1 MMESNPSQ
9 NHRQQK
15 AILMRAKVIT
25 LSMLFAATATDAK
38 VTLPNYLTS
47 GMVMQQNSQLTVK
60 GKAKGGG
67 KVRVAPSWAGA
78 QSVRADKHGNFT
90 VVIATPKAGGPH
102 SIVFDDGDITRLDN
116 ILSGEVWL
124 CSGQSNM
131 EFPVNG
137 WTHVMDVDHVISTAQ
152 HPDIR
157 LLQVKKRTS
166 FTPLEDIETNMGGWV
181 ECNSQTVAD
190 FSAVAYFYALQL
202 RNELGVPVGVID
214 ATWGGTPVEA
224 WTGADAIS
232 AAKEFG
238 QEVKAL
244 RNNSVQNTYEE
255 DLAAWQARFSQA
267 GKDINVA
274 KIHDDWGMLTVP
286 GYWEKTVLP
295 NFDGVVYCQ
304 RTFDLADTSGDLD
317 LQFGMIDDEDEVWI
331 NGKRVGQGS
340 GFNTPR
346 SYRVPAS
353 LLKAKDNVVTVKVS
367 DFEGEGGIA
376 GYARIGTTDLAGEW
390 RYKAVASMK
399 DFPARPSNPHSSSYP
414 TVLYNAMLS
423 PLKHLPIKG
432 WLWYQGCANVGR
444 AEQYARLFPKLI
456 QDWRGLWG
464 KELPFYFVQLAGWLT
479 PKVVQPESE
488 WAALRDAQAQALEL
502 PNTAM
507 VTAIDLGNPA
517 DIHPHNKQE
526 VARRL
531 AITALTRDYGKDYVY
546 TAPQCVG
553 TKTEGN
559 KVVLTF
565 DSNVKPTS
573 SAVLG
578 FIITDNAG
586 QWAQANAIQRDPK
599 TIVLSSPDI
608 KAPKAARYD
617 WADYPNG
624 NLYGETGLPV
634 TPFRTDK

>member
-1 MMESNPSQ
+1 M
-9 NHRQQK
+9 
-15 AILMRAKVIT
+15 
-25 LSMLFAATATDAK
+25 SMLFASAGINAK

-60 GKAKGGG
+60 GSAKAGST
-67 KVRVAPSWAGA
+67 VRVAPSWTEAR
-78 QSVRADKHGNFT
+78 SVKADKQGSFT
-90 VVIATPKAGGPH
+90 VVIATPEAGGPH
-102 SIVFDDGDITRLDN
+102 SITFDDGEVTRLDN

-166 FTPLEDIETNMGGWV
+166 FTPQDDVETNMGGWV
-181 ECNSQTVAD
+181 ECNSHTVAD

-224 WTGADAIS
+224 WTGIGAIDA
-232 AAKEFG
+232 ANEFEN
-238 QEVKAL
+238 EVKAL
-244 RNNSVQNTYEE
+244 RDNSVEKTYENN
-255 DLAAWQARFSQA
+255 LAAWRARFNQV
-267 GKDINVA
+267 GKDIDVA
-274 KIHDDWGMLTVP
+274 KMHDDWGVWTVP
-286 GYWEKTVLP
+286 GYWEKSVLP
-295 NFDGVVYCQ
+295 EFDGVVYCQ
-304 RTFDLADTSGDLD
+304 RTFDLAETGKDLD
-317 LQFGMIDDEDEVWI
+317 LQFGMIDDEDEVWV
-331 NGKRVGQGS
+331 NGTRVGQGS
-340 GFNTPR
+340 GFNIPR

-353 LLKAKDNVVTVKVS
+353 LLKSKGNVVTVRVS

-376 GYARIGTTDLAGEW
+376 GYVRIGSTDLAGEW

-399 DFPARPSNPHSSSYP
+399 EFSARPSNPHSSSYP

-423 PLKHLPIKG
+423 PLRLLPIKG

-444 AEQYARLFPKLI
+444 AEQYAKLFPKMI

-479 PKVVQPESE
+479 PKAVQPESD
-488 WAALRDAQAQALEL
+488 WAALRDAQAQALAL

-507 VTAIDLGNPA
+507 ATAIDLGNPA

-531 AITALTRDYGKDYVY
+531 AITALTRDYGKNYVY
-546 TAPQCVG
+546 TAPKCAG
-553 TKTEGN
+553 AKTEGN
-559 KVVLTF
+559 KLVLTF
-565 DSNVKPTS
+565 DGDVKPTS

-578 FIITDNAG
+578 FIITGNDG
-586 QWAQANAIQRDPK
+586 RWVQATAAQRDAK
-599 TIVLSSPDI
+599 TIVLSSPDV
-608 KAPKAARYD
+608 KNPKAARYD

-634 TPFRTDK
+634 TPFKTDK